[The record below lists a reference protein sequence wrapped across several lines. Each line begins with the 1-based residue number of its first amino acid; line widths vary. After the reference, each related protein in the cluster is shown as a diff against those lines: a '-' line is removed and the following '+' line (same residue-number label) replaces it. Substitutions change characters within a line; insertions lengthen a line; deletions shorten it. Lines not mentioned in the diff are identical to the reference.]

1 MQPVRILGARAGQIL
16 PHILPEID
24 RRPKQIHQDPFLFPA
39 PRFCAVKVEKALP
52 KSCTGI

>member
-24 RRPKQIHQDPFLFPA
+24 RSRREGRRVMLLVPEQYT
-39 PRFCAVKVEKALP
+39 RRR
-52 KSCTGI
+52 SGS